1 MIFCNDNQDK
11 DYETDN
17 VNDIESDNDKG
28 KIMFVIMIKIKIM
41 TMTKMM
47 MMMMMMMKIMITKTN
62 VNLLKRTVEGFT
74 LFFKHTFFIG
84 RFPKLGFCCSRLLAE
99 ALHSG
104 QSLEIRSLMNWY
116 LLSFNLCINSVRSSR
131 T

>member
-1 MIFCNDNQDK
+1 MCDGNDDG
-11 DYETDN
+11 DDDE
-17 VNDIESDNDKG
+17 DNDYQNQCKSS
-28 KIMFVIMIKIKIM
+28 
-41 TMTKMM
+41 TS
-47 MMMMMMMKIMITKTN
+47 
-62 VNLLKRTVEGFT
+62 LKRALEGFT
-74 LFFKHTFFIG
+74 LFVKHTFFLC
-84 RFPKLGFCCSRLLAE
+84 RFPKLGFCCSSFLAA

>member
-1 MIFCNDNQDK
+1 MCDGD
-11 DYETDN
+11 DDGDDDE
-17 VNDIESDNDKG
+17 DNDYQNQCESN
-28 KIMFVIMIKIKIM
+28 
-41 TMTKMM
+41 TT
-47 MMMMMMMKIMITKTN
+47 
-62 VNLLKRTVEGFT
+62 LKRAVEGFT
-74 LFFKHTFFIG
+74 LFFKHTFFIC
-84 RFPKLGFCCSRLLAE
+84 RFPKLGFCCSSLFAE

>member
-1 MIFCNDNQDK
+1 
-11 DYETDN
+11 
-17 VNDIESDNDKG
+17 
-28 KIMFVIMIKIKIM
+28 
-41 TMTKMM
+41 

-62 VNLLKRTVEGFT
+62 VNLLKRAVEGFT

-84 RFPKLGFCCSRLLAE
+84 RFPKLGFCCSSLLAE